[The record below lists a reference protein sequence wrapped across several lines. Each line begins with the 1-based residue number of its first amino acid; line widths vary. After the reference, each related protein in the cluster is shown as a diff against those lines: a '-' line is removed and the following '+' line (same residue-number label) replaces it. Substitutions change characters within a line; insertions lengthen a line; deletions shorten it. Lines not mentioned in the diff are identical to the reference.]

1 MDRIAIPIERVAE
14 KREPRPRRPRFDGER
29 AVELYFTVLT
39 VLILGMIVGLA
50 AFAVN
55 YVIPA
60 WQERQSQE
68 WQRSH
73 SPMNLAYPHRDESPS
88 RSPDL
93 K

>member
-14 KREPRPRRPRFDGER
+14 KREPRPRRRGFDGER

-39 VLILGMIVGLA
+39 ILILGMIVGVA

-55 YVIPA
+55 FVIPA
-60 WQERQSQE
+60 WQEHQSQE

-73 SPMNLAYPHRDESPS
+73 SPMNLAYPHSDESPS
-88 RSPDL
+88 QPSDL